1 MNELEQKIGKF
12 FDDQSRNRDINL
24 RDPILRYE
32 QEMRQRTV
40 MELLA
45 PSPRELILD
54 IGCGN
59 ARDLISFACKGATCV
74 GVDFSNGM
82 IKEGKKAIDNHR
94 PKSVELILASATHLP
109 FKENT
114 FDKISCSEVIEHI
127 PDYQKAVGEANRV
140 LKEGGKFVITTP
152 NRHSLYG
159 VISNVLP
166 MAFRT
171 AGILLRT
178 AKLRKGSDRTSRHPY
193 DEWKTQKEVI
203 KVIEENGFI
212 LHEKLGVCF
221 IPSQLT
227 YLLPKSLKIVVVR
240 ISSIF
245 ENRIRHLLTA
255 RGYGVAISALK
266 RVRTRKL

>member
-59 ARDLISFACKGATCV
+59 ARDLISFAYKGATCV

-94 PKSVELILASATHLP
+94 LKSVDLILASATYLP
-109 FKENT
+109 FKDNT

-127 PDYQKAVGEANRV
+127 PNY
-140 LKEGGKFVITTP
+140 
-152 NRHSLYG
+152 
-159 VISNVLP
+159 
-166 MAFRT
+166 
-171 AGILLRT
+171 
-178 AKLRKGSDRTSRHPY
+178 
-193 DEWKTQKEVI
+193 
-203 KVIEENGFI
+203 
-212 LHEKLGVCF
+212 
-221 IPSQLT
+221 
-227 YLLPKSLKIVVVR
+227 
-240 ISSIF
+240 
-245 ENRIRHLLTA
+245 
-255 RGYGVAISALK
+255 
-266 RVRTRKL
+266 